1 VRINR
6 LRARQV
12 VTAKPPRKRKAGVIA
27 DGGGLYL
34 QCSLGKEKNVRRSWV
49 FRYQL
54 GHVRHEVGLGPV
66 QTISLRE
73 AREKARRLRQQILD
87 SVDPLSEKRK
97 ARQTLLAAKAKV
109 VTFREAADMYLRAH
123 GDNWR
128 NADHRQQWKN
138 SLATYVFPR
147 IGGLPIA
154 DVDTAAVVRILEPI
168 WGPKRE
174 TASRVRGR
182 IESVLDF
189 ATVREFRHGD
199 NPARWKGHL
208 SELFPAKTAP
218 VEHYAAVPI
227 SEMPAFVADL
237 RQRNSLPA
245 KALELLILTASRTS
259 PIVNA
264 VWSEIDLAAKQW
276 VIPAAKMK
284 RQREHVVP
292 LCDRA
297 VELLAGIERTGDRI
311 FPMHKDAMRELL
323 QRLRP
328 SFTPHGFRS
337 SFHDWAS
344 EYTGVADVVIKM
356 ALSHVVRDK
365 TERAYRR
372 GHLFEKRARL
382 MDQWQKFL
390 SRPVGAAT
398 VTPIRQVG
406 VDA

>member
-1 VRINR
+1 
-6 LRARQV
+6 
-12 VTAKPPRKRKAGVIA
+12 
-27 DGGGLYL
+27 
-34 QCSLGKEKNVRRSWV
+34 
-49 FRYQL
+49 
-54 GHVRHEVGLGPV
+54 
-66 QTISLRE
+66 
-73 AREKARRLRQQILD
+73 
-87 SVDPLSEKRK
+87 
-97 ARQTLLAAKAKV
+97 
-109 VTFREAADMYLRAH
+109 
-123 GDNWR
+123 
-128 NADHRQQWKN
+128 
-138 SLATYVFPR
+138 
-147 IGGLPIA
+147 
-154 DVDTAAVVRILEPI
+154 
-168 WGPKRE
+168 
-174 TASRVRGR
+174 
-182 IESVLDF
+182 
-189 ATVREFRHGD
+189 
-199 NPARWKGHL
+199 
-208 SELFPAKTAP
+208 
-218 VEHYAAVPI
+218 
-227 SEMPAFVADL
+227 MPAFVADL

-292 LCDRA
+292 LCERA